1 MTKSGKIRI
10 IVSAVSILLF
20 IFIIIPFI
28 LQPNSK
34 RWKVNVIEK
43 NWNISIPK
51 EIDVLYY
58 NQSGFSFFGD
68 GNYYTVAKIESNL
81 DLEDFKLVDDDLQ
94 FEIESWYKYS
104 HLDISQEYMFSFTD
118 NLYGQVQKKKD
129 DKCIL
134 LYDLELKLLFVLQTF
149 Q

>member
-51 EIDVLYY
+51 EIDVLY
-58 NQSGFSFFGD
+58 
-68 GNYYTVAKIESNL
+68 
-81 DLEDFKLVDDDLQ
+81 
-94 FEIESWYKYS
+94 
-104 HLDISQEYMFSFTD
+104 
-118 NLYGQVQKKKD
+118 
-129 DKCIL
+129 
-134 LYDLELKLLFVLQTF
+134 
-149 Q
+149 

>member
-34 RWKVNVIEK
+34 RWKINVIEK

-58 NQSGFSFFGD
+58 NQSGFS
-68 GNYYTVAKIESNL
+68 YYTVAKIESNL

-94 FEIESWYKYS
+94 LEIESWHTYS

>member
-34 RWKVNVIEK
+34 RWKINVIEK

-58 NQSGFSFFGD
+58 NQ
-68 GNYYTVAKIESNL
+68 I
-81 DLEDFKLVDDDLQ
+81 
-94 FEIESWYKYS
+94 
-104 HLDISQEYMFSFTD
+104 
-118 NLYGQVQKKKD
+118 
-129 DKCIL
+129 
-134 LYDLELKLLFVLQTF
+134 
-149 Q
+149 